1 LLKLISLEKN
11 VFFCLFLS
19 QVLFVCVYVQ
29 MGRGSHGGQKRVWI
43 FSELGLQEASTVM
56 CTGTQ
61 TVLCRKI
68 GVLTPTSI
76 AFFSQSFLLLFFFF
90 FMTGSLYRSGC
101 PRTHSVDQADLEL
114 IDICLCLPGART
126 KDVHHRAPLSS
137 PPPPILKLLYILF
150 FIENQ

>member
-1 LLKLISLEKN
+1 MKLISLEKN

-101 PRTHSVDQADLEL
+101 PGTHNVDHAA
-114 IDICLCLPGART
+114 C
-126 KDVHHRAPLSS
+126 SS
-137 PPPPILKLLYILF
+137 QRWRRVLGLKLSATMPNCFLGSK
-150 FIENQ
+150 EA